1 MKASQKKCHLIIGKN
16 ENVSMHIGP
25 FDIKNNNCEKLL
37 VIKLDSRLN
46 FNEHLDGIIKKASRK
61 VNELSRITPFMD
73 ISKRRILMRPFKNDV
88 PGVGG
93 LGHLKLVQKPT

>member
-1 MKASQKKCHLIIGKN
+1 MKANQKKCHLTIGKN

-46 FNEHLDGIIKKASRK
+46 FNEHLDGII
-61 VNELSRITPFMD
+61 NELSRITPFMD

>member
-1 MKASQKKCHLIIGKN
+1 
-16 ENVSMHIGP
+16 MHIGL